1 MVHVVFAKVVL
12 GQVRYVRLL
21 DVRDIG
27 ELEYADIHGGGVD
40 DRISDGVKCIAIILS
55 FGGSNAR

>member
-12 GQVRYVRLL
+12 GQVRNVRLL

-27 ELEYADIHGGGVD
+27 ELEHADIHGGGVD
-40 DRISDGVKCIAIILS
+40 DRIGDGVKLE
-55 FGGSNAR
+55 SNALRSS